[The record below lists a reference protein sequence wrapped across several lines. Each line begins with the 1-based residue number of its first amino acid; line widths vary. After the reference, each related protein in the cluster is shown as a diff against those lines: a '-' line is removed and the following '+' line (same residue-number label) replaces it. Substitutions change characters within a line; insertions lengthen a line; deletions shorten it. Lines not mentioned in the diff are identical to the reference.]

1 MVLLLRLLTILLLW
15 TAVIA
20 VPLNENSAKYPAVAA
35 QAAAIYEQAADRYV
49 TADLYRAAADRWREA
64 TAAYETLTAAYSRP
78 ARWPRT
84 EGRSSRT
91 CRESCARPRSV
102 AIAQS
107 LGYPYRAI
115 GLPSRDVSP
124 LGAPLSHVRHR

>member
-1 MVLLLRLLTILLLW
+1 VLSTASSSPLVPRPLPRPTRSTPRTMVLLLRLLTILLLW

-78 ARWPRT
+78 AR
-84 EGRSSRT
+84 
-91 CRESCARPRSV
+91 
-102 AIAQS
+102 
-107 LGYPYRAI
+107 
-115 GLPSRDVSP
+115 
-124 LGAPLSHVRHR
+124 